1 VSIGPYRPD
10 RHGVEAQVAL
20 LSRLRLQVP
29 IIGSGPRIAC
39 RGPKKMTENLQTIF
53 GSIIIMV
60 GFCAAIAYPRL
71 QYSVLRQMRGLWLVL
86 SLVPLAV
93 MLVVGVVT
101 ALALLQRA
109 NLWPL
114 VLIFTAPVATAYL
127 AVLRFVERRVARRG
141 FYTL

>member
-1 VSIGPYRPD
+1 
-10 RHGVEAQVAL
+10 
-20 LSRLRLQVP
+20 
-29 IIGSGPRIAC
+29 
-39 RGPKKMTENLQTIF
+39 MNENLQTIL

-71 QYSVLRQMRGLWLVL
+71 QYSVLRQMRGVWLVL

-101 ALALLQRA
+101 ALALSEGA

-114 VLIFTAPVATAYL
+114 LLIFTAPVATAYL
-127 AVLRFVERRVARRG
+127 AVLRFVERRVTRRDA
-141 FYTL
+141 YSR